1 MPKTFV
7 HTRKIAST
15 ILLLM
20 CFSLAVSAQQP
31 QQSQE
36 LQQSQRPFHMTIG
49 NNLLYDATLTPN
61 LRFGFRLSDNWSAG
75 LTAGY
80 RPWPTSD
87 DTDTKWRHLL
97 LSTDLR
103 YWFKEVNTGHFV
115 GGNLL
120 YSHYNIANVK
130 LWIVQKDSL
139 TAITQWLVSK

>member
-36 LQQSQRPFHMTIG
+36 LQQQRSFLMTIG

-120 YSHYNIANVK
+120 YSHYNIAVGG
-130 LWIVQKDSL
+130 LRTLACQRC
-139 TAITQWLVSK
+139 